1 MLRRVGVL
9 LAGLSLA
16 EICCARSNFI
26 EALGF
31 QTAFGCAMI
40 CKLPMRYFCVSGCL
54 LVICNWQ
61 PEKLCCGFQAAYS
74 LPIRQPENWLGLFQ
88 KVLHHDA
95 GDVVQTKAVGIGG
108 VAIGR
113 DGVDDVGQILR
124 QQIARAA
131 GIQSHFGGGFA

>member
-16 EICCARSNFI
+16 EICCARSNFVG
-26 EALGF
+26 ALGF
-31 QTAFGCAMI
+31 QTAFG
-40 CKLPMRYFCVSGCL
+40 
-54 LVICNWQ
+54 
-61 PEKLCCGFQAAYS
+61 EKLCCGFQAAYS

-108 VAIGR
+108 VAIGC

>member
-1 MLRRVGVL
+1 MARRQRFKHHITGLLRCRRAVDAPLVVGF
-9 LAGLSLA
+9 A
-16 EICCARSNFI
+16 
-26 EALGF
+26 
-31 QTAFGCAMI
+31 
-40 CKLPMRYFCVSGCL
+40 KVSGCL
-54 LVICNWQ
+54 LVICNWE